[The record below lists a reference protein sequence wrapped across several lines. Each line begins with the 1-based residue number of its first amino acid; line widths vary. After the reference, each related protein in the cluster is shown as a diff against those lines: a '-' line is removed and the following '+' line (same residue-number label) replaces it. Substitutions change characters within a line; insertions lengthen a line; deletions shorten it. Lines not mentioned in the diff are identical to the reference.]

1 MASLTGSEFGDGIPA
16 RRQRVHCGQEQPLRF
31 EFCPAFWDWLDA
43 ANAAGTVHS
52 VERVYD
58 ELIERGDDL
67 SDWARAR
74 RAFFLAL
81 TADDVRAVAEVNRW
95 ANDSTDYDPAAKA
108 EFADAADSFLVA
120 QAHAGS
126 HTVVTHERIS
136 DGRKRIKIPN
146 AATAH
151 GVQWCT
157 PVPHAACRAS
167 PVCPRRSCVMLTV
180 NSGPLRTERPGVSHL
195 KAGSAGTS
203 LAPAIV
209 EHGRKHFI

>member
-1 MASLTGSEFGDGIPA
+1 MAYLLDANVFISAKNNHYG
-16 RRQRVHCGQEQPLRF
+16 F
-31 EFCPAFWDWLDA
+31 EFCPAFWDWLDTA
-43 ANAAGTVHS
+43 HAAGVVHS
-52 VERVYD
+52 VDRVYD

-74 RAFFLAL
+74 RGFFVAL

-120 QAHAGS
+120 QAYAGG

-146 AATAH
+146 ACVAH
-151 GVQWCT
+151 GVQWNT
-157 PVPHAACRAS
+157 PFH
-167 PVCPRRSCVMLTV
+167 ML
-180 NSGPLRTERPGVSHL
+180 R
-195 KAGSAGTS
+195 
-203 LAPAIV
+203 V
-209 EHGRKHFI
+209 EQARFVLEGAT

>member
-1 MASLTGSEFGDGIPA
+1 MAYLLDSNVFISAKNNHYG
-16 RRQRVHCGQEQPLRF
+16 F
-31 EFCPAFWDWLDA
+31 EFCPAFWDWLDT

-74 RAFFLAL
+74 RLFFLAL
-81 TADDVRAVAEVNRW
+81 TADDIGAVAEVNRW
-95 ANDSTDYDPAAKA
+95 ANDSADYDPAAKA

-120 QAHAGS
+120 QAHAGG

-146 AATAH
+146 AATARGALVH
-151 GVQWCT
+151 S
-157 PVPHAACRAS
+157 VPHAARRAGPVRSRRRCMMPVSNSNQLVQRLSGQSSLSRVRREEGRCQAACRMG
-167 PVCPRRSCVMLTV
+167 VR
-180 NSGPLRTERPGVSHL
+180 GPFR
-195 KAGSAGTS
+195 
-203 LAPAIV
+203 
-209 EHGRKHFI
+209 